1 MIRTMLVI
9 VGSEVDNA
17 LGENIIKLPFLHSL
31 RATFPEARISWAP
44 GVGEPL
50 MLGPLAPLFDGHVS
64 EVVRDLAM
72 SKSLAAAF
80 NRSLVLEGRR
90 FDLVIDTQAY
100 ISRTLQARRIGHGRF
115 ISRTWGW
122 LFSDGRPPSGQPDS
136 PRLVHRLAALAAAA
150 AGRLVAAPYE
160 TPLPEEWRQRAAAL
174 LPKGPVYIGLAPGAG
189 NKERGKCWP
198 LEGYIAVARR
208 QMEQGRVPVFL
219 LGPGEVAW
227 TERLK
232 GELPSALF
240 PDLSPGPAL
249 TVALGARLAA
259 AVANCSGTGHM
270 LAAGGCL
277 MVSLFGPTN
286 PRKYAPWSRRVVA
299 LRAADF
305 GDGGIGAIP
314 VAAVADAV
322 EHIQRFNTDVAEYL
336 LGPQGLSPLQAAK
349 TDLKAPLPSRSRLS
363 LDRVPAG
370 DGGGEQRRG

>member
-1 MIRTMLVI
+1 L
-9 VGSEVDNA
+9 
-17 LGENIIKLPFLHSL
+17 
-31 RATFPEARISWAP
+31 
-44 GVGEPL
+44 
-50 MLGPLAPLFDGHVS
+50 
-64 EVVRDLAM
+64 
-72 SKSLAAAF
+72 
-80 NRSLVLEGRR
+80 
-90 FDLVIDTQAY
+90 
-100 ISRTLQARRIGHGRF
+100 
-115 ISRTWGW
+115 
-122 LFSDGRPPSGQPDS
+122 GQPDS
-136 PRLVHRLAALAAAA
+136 PRLVHRLVALAAAA

-174 LPKGPVYIGLAPGAG
+174 LPAGPIYIGLAPGAG

-208 QMEQGRVPVFL
+208 QIEQGRVPVFL

-227 TERLK
+227 AERLK

-240 PDLSPGPAL
+240 PDLSPGPTL
-249 TVALGARLAA
+249 TVALGARLAT

-270 LAAGGCL
+270 LAAGGCP
-277 MVSLFGPTN
+277 MVSLFGPTD
-286 PRKYAPWSRRVVA
+286 PRKYAPWSRHVVA

-336 LGPQGLSPLQAAK
+336 LGPQGLRPLQAAK
-349 TDLKAPLPSRSRLS
+349 ADLGAPLPSRSLLT

-370 DGGGEQRRG
+370 EIEATQRRG